1 MTSPHAK
8 KAEKIREELGR
19 QYKDKDFRFP
29 TEYTAAEAA
38 NFLDIQKRMFEK
50 RERLRSDDRDQDILP
65 DDVYANEVDLLE
77 DALPTAEGQEKFW
90 LWVHNNDCKIR
101 TMPKAGAFQDYF
113 KALAQ
118 TDYSDKV
125 SLRELFTVLKTHVY
139 PYIPAGSYNGYR
151 YRIVPSLT
159 PLAPDEELVDWEDPR
174 QVATDPIVAID
185 LAGQIIHSSD
195 EVEDRNRRRRADISE
210 ESYFSSSSNNST
222 ILGNSLTGFVCFQ
235 VGELRA
241 AEEENWSDNGKL
253 PKGQDVSKILWERT
267 DWVLVLVI
275 SAESTAGA
283 VWLLQ
288 NFNPTI
294 EHTSDQYT
302 ITPGDPEDPYG
313 WGYFEGERQ
322 LDLVPM
328 QRGGVK
334 IAHKITDLTETREW
348 TMDEYITG
356 KYEIVQA
363 VLADRDEGKSP
374 VIVRQLPRFE
384 SQDDSSPDVS
394 RLRIED
400 D

>member
-1 MTSPHAK
+1 MTSTHAE

-19 QYKDKDFRFP
+19 QYKDKDFYFP
-29 TEYTAAEAA
+29 TEYTATEAA
-38 NFLDIQKRMFEK
+38 NFLVIRKRMFEK
-50 RERLRSDDRDQDILP
+50 RERLRSDDRDQAISP
-65 DDVYANEVDLLE
+65 DDVYANEVELLE

-90 LWVHNNDCKIR
+90 LWVHNNDRKIR
-101 TMPKAGAFQDYF
+101 TMPKAGVAQDYF

-125 SLRELFTVLKTHVY
+125 SLRELFAVLQTYVY

-159 PLAPDEELVDWEDPR
+159 PLAPDEELVDWDDLRE
-174 QVATDPIVAID
+174 VATDPIVAID
-185 LAGQIIHSSD
+185 LAGQRIHFSD
-195 EVEDRNRRRRADISE
+195 EKEERRQRRHADISE

-222 ILGNSLTGFVCFQ
+222 IQGNNNTGFVCFQ

-241 AEEENWSDNGKL
+241 AKEENWSDNGRL

-288 NFNPTI
+288 NFNPTV

-302 ITPGDPEDPYG
+302 IIQEIQRTFMGG
-313 WGYFEGERQ
+313 GERQ
-322 LDLVPM
+322 LNPVPI

-334 IAHKITDLTETREW
+334 IAHKITDLTETSEW

-363 VLADRDEGKSP
+363 VLADRVEGKSP

>member
-38 NFLDIQKRMFEK
+38 NFLDIRKRMFEK
-50 RERLRSDDRDQDILP
+50 RERLRSDDRDQDISP

-90 LWVHNNDCKIR
+90 LWVHNNDRKIR

-159 PLAPDEELVDWEDPR
+159 PLAPDEELVDWDDPR
-174 QVATDPIVAID
+174 EVATDPIVAID

-195 EVEDRNRRRRADISE
+195 GVEDRNRRRRADISE
-210 ESYFSSSSNNST
+210 ESYFSGSSNNST

-302 ITPGDPEDPYG
+302 ITPGDPEDLYG

-322 LDLVPM
+322 LDPVPI

-334 IAHKITDLTETREW
+334 IAHKITDFTETSEW

-374 VIVRQLPRFE
+374 VIVRQLPRVE
-384 SQDDSSPDVS
+384 LQDDSSPDVS

-400 D
+400 Y